1 MININKLLME
11 CINRGGSD
19 LHMTVGKS
27 PILRLDG
34 RLASLDFPELK
45 TDDMESMMNQI
56 TDEEKRRKVSKAG
69 GCDFGFSFGKNRFRA
84 SVYRERG
91 AIGISLR
98 LIPSK
103 LLTFSELGLSDKV
116 RNLLFRSRGLILVTG
131 PTGSGKSTTLATMID
146 YINTNI
152 DRHIITIEDPIE
164 YYHRHKKSIVTQ
176 REVGVDVPSF
186 SEAIVRGLR
195 SDPDVI
201 LVGEMCDLPTI
212 QAALLAAETGHLVF
226 ATLHT
231 INAAQTVDRVVN
243 SFAVHQQEQVR
254 MQLST
259 CILAVLSQKL
269 LLKKSKKGRIAC
281 FEVMVSTSSIQSLIR
296 EKKTFRIPS
305 ELQTGSKYGMK
316 PFDFSL
322 IELYQNGVISKNT
335 AYENAFDEEQ
345 FDTMFKERVGRR

>member
-11 CINRGGSD
+11 CIDKGGSD
-19 LHMTVGKS
+19 LHLTVGKP

-34 RLASLDFPELK
+34 RLVSLDFPELK
-45 TDDMESMMNQI
+45 PDDVESMMTQI
-56 TDEEKRRKVSKAG
+56 TDEEKRRKVSEVG
-69 GCDFGFSFGKNRFRA
+69 GCDFGFGFGKNRFRA
-84 SVYRERG
+84 SVYRGRG
-91 AIGISLR
+91 VIGISLR
-98 LIPSK
+98 LIPSE

-116 RNLLFRSRGLILVTG
+116 RDLLFRTRGLILVTG
-131 PTGSGKSTTLATMID
+131 PTGSGKSTTLATMIN

-152 DRHIITIEDPIE
+152 DCHIITIEDPIE
-164 YYHRHKKSIVTQ
+164 YYHQHKKSIITQ
-176 REVGVDVPSF
+176 REVGMDVPSF
-186 SEAIVRGLR
+186 SEAIIRGLR

-201 LVGEMCDLPTI
+201 LVGEMRDLPTI

-231 INAAQTVDRVVN
+231 VNAAQTVDRVVN
-243 SFAVHQQEQVR
+243 SFAIHQQEQVR
-254 MQLST
+254 AQLSA

-269 LLKKSKKGRIAC
+269 LLRKSKKGRVAC
-281 FEVMVSTSSIQSLIR
+281 FEVMVSTSSVQSLIR

-322 IELYQNGVISKNT
+322 IELYQNGIISKDT
-335 AYENAFDEEQ
+335 AYKNAFDKEQ
-345 FDTMFKERVGRR
+345 FDTMFKERVNRK